1 MSTPSLPH
9 EPSLRPEDLW
19 PRIIATARH
28 ALATGALQPIA
39 TDCQTLEQRGVPF
52 QVRVLGRAHLKDDR
66 AKREKPRAV
75 PFDPFENPDPDLVV
89 GGLSPTHLCLLNK
102 FNVVEHHLLIVTRA
116 FEEQE
121 SLLTAADFEALVLC
135 MDGLDGLG
143 FYNSGEVAGASQ
155 PHKHLQLI
163 PPLGPEGLRV
173 PMEKVLSP
181 PPARGSVTRH
191 PALDFAHVMT
201 GLGPWESTPTK
212 DGARLLEAYQSLL
225 AALGIGHK
233 LPPYNL
239 LTTRDW
245 MMLVPRA
252 KAESH
257 GINVNAMGFAGSLL
271 VKTQEQLQR
280 LQELGPLEL
289 LRQVAP

>member
-1 MSTPSLPH
+1 MSSPTAPRPPLM
-9 EPSLRPEDLW
+9 RPEDLW
-19 PRIIATARH
+19 PQTVHTTRQ
-28 ALATGALQPIA
+28 ALATGALQPIS
-39 TDCQTLEQRGVPF
+39 TDCWTLEQHGIPF
-52 QVRVLGRAHLKDDR
+52 QVRVLGRAHLKDR
-66 AKREKPRAV
+66 PRREQPRAA
-75 PFDPFENPDPDLVV
+75 PFNPFENPEPDLVV
-89 GGLSPTHLCLLNK
+89 GEVSPTHLCLLNK

-121 SLLTAADFEALVLC
+121 SLLTAGDFEALALC

-173 PMEKVLSP
+173 PMEKVLP
-181 PPARGSVTRH
+181 GAPG
-191 PALDFAHVMT
+191 FAHSVRR
-201 GLGPWESTPTK
+201 LGPWVSSPAR
-212 DGARLLEAYQSLL
+212 DGARLLEAYQSLM
-225 AALGIGHK
+225 AELGIGQK
-233 LPPYNL
+233 LPLPPYNL
-239 LTTRDW
+239 LATRDW

-252 KAESH
+252 RAESH

-271 VKTQEQLQR
+271 VKNLEQLQR

-289 LRQVAP
+289 LRQVAL